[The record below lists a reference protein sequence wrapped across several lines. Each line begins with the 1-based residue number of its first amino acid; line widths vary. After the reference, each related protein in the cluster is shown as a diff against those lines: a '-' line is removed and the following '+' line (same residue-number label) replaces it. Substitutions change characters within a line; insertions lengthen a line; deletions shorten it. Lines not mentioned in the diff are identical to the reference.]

1 MMIHLRRFV
10 NEASEELKKKPLRN
24 MLFTLITFILALGIP
39 TAYVVYTQFYSMK
52 HLPEGVQ
59 ITSLASPNKKY
70 SISIYRVEK
79 NGAVPD
85 VSIRGELTKVS
96 TGDRKNIYWGSREVN
111 ADVEWKDSN
120 HVSIN
125 DKVLDIR
132 ADTYDWRR
140 E

>member
-1 MMIHLRRFV
+1 M
-10 NEASEELKKKPLRN
+10 KKKPLRN

-120 HVSIN
+120 HVFIN

-132 ADTYDWRR
+132 SDTYDWRR